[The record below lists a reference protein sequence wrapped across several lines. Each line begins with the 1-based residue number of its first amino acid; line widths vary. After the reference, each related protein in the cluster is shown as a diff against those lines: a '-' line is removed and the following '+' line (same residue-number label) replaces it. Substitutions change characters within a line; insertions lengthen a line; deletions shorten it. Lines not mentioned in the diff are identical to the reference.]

1 MPNRQVLVAFGDRRK
16 AIALQECPDK
26 STDLL
31 LLTNEFKRVF
41 KVNTLGSIIF
51 QKFEEDW
58 NEYIDVEEG
67 TELANKDKLKAIVL
81 ATGESS
87 ITAAS
92 SSAVDKQQV
101 GKSGHLNTLPVIDSH
116 QSFTEKDVN
125 VQSTSS
131 STSDMLSA
139 NNEVTYIYS

>member
-16 AIALQECPDK
+16 VIALQECPDK

-41 KVNTLGSIIF
+41 EVNTLGSIIF

-87 ITAAS
+87 ITAS
-92 SSAVDKQQV
+92 SSAVDEQQV
-101 GKSGHLNTLPVIDSH
+101 GKSGHSNTLPVIDSH

-139 NNEVTYIYS
+139 NNEVTYIII